1 MKIDCHAQS
10 FHAIVGPTNVLMV
23 SRLLLL
29 PVWSIR
35 LRQMPIGAAR
45 GHCRLVNQ
53 RAARLGRAGIARWP
67 LAGFMQPIIAKPK
80 MKRPR
85 QLWPDGCGCKSCG
98 TRRRDHKFLGYCTRC
113 HPIIYRISRID
124 RGLYHPR
131 GREPYSDSF
140 LAGIRKSAV
149 AELEEIGEFEAPV
162 RDGATGIDIEN
173 LLVAIARHT
182 RVKPEKLDGVR
193 HFFDGCLNVEQ
204 RTRPMEY

>member
-1 MKIDCHAQS
+1 
-10 FHAIVGPTNVLMV
+10 
-23 SRLLLL
+23 
-29 PVWSIR
+29 
-35 LRQMPIGAAR
+35 
-45 GHCRLVNQ
+45 
-53 RAARLGRAGIARWP
+53 
-67 LAGFMQPIIAKPK
+67 

-162 RDGATGIDIEN
+162 RDWATGIDIEN
-173 LLVAIARHT
+173 LLVAIARYT

-204 RTRPMEY
+204 RTRTYGVLASVAENLPGRRSVQQSFMLKHRQPHENAEWKAKLSAVDD

>member
-35 LRQMPIGAAR
+35 LRRMPIGVAP
-45 GHCRLVNQ
+45 GHCRPVNQ

-113 HPIIYRISRID
+113 HPIIYR
-124 RGLYHPR
+124 
-131 GREPYSDSF
+131 
-140 LAGIRKSAV
+140 
-149 AELEEIGEFEAPV
+149 
-162 RDGATGIDIEN
+162 
-173 LLVAIARHT
+173 T
-182 RVKPEKLDGVR
+182 RVSTADCIIPAVGSLLRVVPRRNSKKRSG
-193 HFFDGCLNVEQ
+193 
-204 RTRPMEY
+204 RTGGDW